1 MISQQEHRIIY
12 RTKNKLTDNHLIF
25 TEASNGNA
33 LVIIYEQNYKTK
45 QKPSSNQVNHYRHY
59 RQSKNKIRQNI
70 NSYNTI
76 MNKDTERTNINN
88 NLQIQAICGLIKVA
102 VNCCSV
108 PD

>member
-45 QKPSSNQVNHYRHY
+45 
-59 RQSKNKIRQNI
+59 
-70 NSYNTI
+70 
-76 MNKDTERTNINN
+76 
-88 NLQIQAICGLIKVA
+88 
-102 VNCCSV
+102 
-108 PD
+108 